1 MRVNIIRPK
10 WYAQMNG
17 FNEQLQDELYTVVS
31 SLGIEVVLT
40 EEEIALDCQV
50 YFLIAQLRVLV

>member
-40 EEEIALDCQV
+40 DE
-50 YFLIAQLRVLV
+50 